1 MTAVLDLRDL
11 RVAYGR
17 ALALDGIT
25 LAIEGG
31 EAVAVL
37 GPNGAGKTTLLRAI
51 SRTTPAAGSVR
62 FLGNELL
69 RLPPHL
75 VARLGIAHCPERRRL
90 FPELSVLKNLLLG
103 AYGRRDHQ
111 VVEEDLERVF
121 RLFPALRDRRPQ
133 MAATLSGGEQQM
145 VALGR
150 ALMARPRLL
159 MLDEPSIGLAPLVK
173 AAIGESL
180 HEICQGGITLLLVE
194 QDAAFALSLAG
205 RAYVLESGQ
214 VKLSGPSEALRR
226 DPRVREAYLGIA

>member
-1 MTAVLDLRDL
+1 MATALEIRDL

-17 ALALDGIT
+17 ALAVDGIT
-25 LAIEGG
+25 LAIEEG

-51 SRTTPAAGSVR
+51 SRTAPATGSIR
-62 FLGNELL
+62 FLGHELL
-69 RLPPHL
+69 RMPPHT

-103 AYGRRDHQ
+103 AHWRRDHTIGA
-111 VVEEDLERVF
+111 DLERVF
-121 RLFPALRDRRPQ
+121 RLFPVLRERRPQ
-133 MAATLSGGEQQM
+133 MAGTLSGGEQQM
-145 VALGR
+145 VAVGR

-173 AAIGESL
+173 AAIRESL
-180 HEICQGGITLLLVE
+180 QEIRQSGITILLVE
-194 QDAAFALSLAG
+194 QDAAFAFSLAG

-214 VKLSGPSEALRR
+214 VRLDGPCDMLRG
-226 DPRVREAYLGIA
+226 DPRVREVYLGIA

>member
-25 LAIEGG
+25 LAIEEG

-51 SRTTPAAGSVR
+51 SRTTPATGSVR

-111 VVEEDLERVF
+111 VLEEDLERVF

-133 MAATLSGGEQQM
+133 IAATLSGGEQQM

-159 MLDEPSIGLAPLVK
+159 MLDEPSIGLAPLIK
-173 AAIGESL
+173 AAIRESL

-194 QDAAFALSLAG
+194 QDAAFALSLAN

-214 VKLSGPSEALRR
+214 VRLSGPSEALRG

>member
-1 MTAVLDLRDL
+1 MTTALDLRDL

-25 LAIEGG
+25 LTIEEG

-62 FLGNELL
+62 FLGHELL
-69 RLPPHL
+69 RMPPHM

-103 AYGRRDHQ
+103 AYARGDHQ
-111 VVEEDLERVF
+111 TLEEDLERVF
-121 RLFPALRDRRPQ
+121 CLFPALRDRRPQ
-133 MAATLSGGEQQM
+133 MAGTLSGGEQQM
-145 VALGR
+145 VAVGR

-173 AAIGESL
+173 AAIRQSL
-180 HEICQGGITLLLVE
+180 HEICQRGITILLVE
-194 QDAAFALSLAG
+194 QDAAFALSLAT
-205 RAYVLESGQ
+205 RAYVLEAGR
-214 VKLSGPSEALRR
+214 VALSGPSEALRG